1 MSHEI
6 RHGPLSEMGP
16 ACEPKMLFV
25 QVLGKQHPAGH
36 EFVLLDGYRGTEL
49 DEPAK
54 EALEDFSNPTSVLH
68 KWRWKG
74 TRPADIQLEIATEQG
89 EPIRLPLFEN
99 LWETPRQQRYQHYV
113 IQPVMPMALWR
124 SLAPQ
129 STWDTDGRAHT
140 LPLRPGYLYLF
151 YRDRLWR
158 EIEVRANAD
167 TGQLEFR
174 DIDLAAHRD
183 GDGCYRD
190 DRRPAVSVA
199 LQEVWIPRPGSDR
212 GVNSRVGHNPCM
224 AYSEVQWSAARLNY
238 LQADAWARQT
248 RCQRLHLLGA
258 NHIATS
264 GQLYPLAD
272 EPQRLREWF
281 AELEVANP
289 AAITRDLAGQHLT
302 QLYSQ
307 ATQEL
312 ERFEADGG
320 SARAAANTALQAL
333 TDEEDESSFYRQAM
347 VRAQILDER
356 LASEEQAG
364 QPHDLWQGLDAAQDC
379 LADARAREIPALLLD
394 DPLFDLRHA
403 LSGCQASERY
413 LLGIP
418 RRAARDSRFESAAL
432 VNRTLLA
439 SHDTAGEANPLHR
452 FVDDD
457 NLDLN
462 DSGDLAFV
470 LCQAQREVAHDQHA
484 AYQQRLSDLLSD
496 REVQA
501 VLADLFSLEGHD
513 YLGAFSL
520 AADLLA
526 ALGKSGT
533 QLDQLATERQDRPTP
548 AQRLLVRCLSDG
560 SGHPLHAMLFP
571 SDEATPLA
579 APLTLPEEEESNPGD
594 GRLRLKAMARQA
606 ELELPTDA
614 DDLQLIDT
622 PQLAMLVGP
631 EGLPVVPDLKRW
643 AGAVDTVLGKLGQQA
658 TLMLNGVV
666 DQTTALTLFPPVVRL
681 ARAGLPDLLVGV
693 HAVPPAEAHGKVIL
707 GVLDETDGLRHG
719 LTEADRRHFHDR
731 LATFRQHLDSS
742 VTEASGRTLNSAT
755 AQALT
760 SAAGGQAVTVLAVDP
775 DSPAAEVAR
784 KARARYSLS
793 RTAEAI
799 RLPYIIAVIEIF
811 NLRMELIG
819 LNKQLTGRS
828 LAGTGSATLDLTVAS
843 AKALEFFGER
853 HNQLVRLRAK
863 VISRKVPWGS
873 LLARLAPKAAQ
884 WLPSV
889 IALSTLGAAAGGVI
903 TAMLCGW
910 DAMTSLRN
918 GNLGAGIALGVA
930 AVSGLV
936 VTAASVMVGMGPVGW
951 IAIGVMLAAAA
962 VGAWLADSELEEW
975 LRMGP
980 FGPRAYRDR
989 APWLQNSN
997 EAYDR
1002 LVSLLA
1008 GIRIRI
1014 DTIVPTTAEAVAANS
1029 LPAIGLLPESAT
1041 QPMTYLER
1049 LAGDHQARDEAWSY
1063 EHYRSLPNTRIVV
1076 ESNLAGLAAGWEPV
1090 VWLYPQ
1096 HATDRAMGQ
1105 LPGYQV
1111 VWQEGDFV
1119 PSARP
1124 IEPQFTRATAHGMEY
1139 YVMTLDAEIE
1149 NGLRGRPK
1157 RRTRYGWTVRV
1168 QWRRERRTPRLPS
1181 VLPAPAPLVDPA
1193 SLDPDDRRRPDPER
1207 REQAYW
1213 ASEASHPDDSH
1224 D

>member
-1 MSHEI
+1 MSHEV
-6 RHGPLSEMGP
+6 RHGPLSEGP
-16 ACEPKMLFV
+16 ACEPKMLIV
-25 QVLGKQHPAGH
+25 QVLGKDHPAGH
-36 EFVLLDGYRGTEL
+36 EFVLRDGYRDTDLDQPSKEPLEIITE
-49 DEPAK
+49 PR
-54 EALEDFSNPTSVLH
+54 SVLH

-74 TRPADIQLEIATEQG
+74 MRPADIQLEIATERG
-89 EPIRLPLFEN
+89 APIRLPLFEG
-99 LWETPRQQRYQHYV
+99 LWETPRQRRYQHYI
-113 IQPVMPMALWR
+113 IQPVMPMALWKSMQPR
-124 SLAPQ
+124 SA
-129 STWDTDGRAHT
+129 WDASSRTHA
-140 LPLRPGYLYLF
+140 LPVRPGYLYLF

-158 EIEVRANAD
+158 EIEVRANPN

-183 GDGCYRD
+183 ADGRYQD
-190 DRRPAVSVA
+190 DRRPSAGVP
-199 LQEVWIPRPGSDR
+199 LHEVWVPRPGSDR
-212 GVNSRVGHNPCM
+212 AINHVVGHNPCM

-238 LQADAWARQT
+238 LQDDARARQA
-248 RCQRLHLLGA
+248 RCQRLNLL
-258 NHIATS
+258 S
-264 GQLYPLAD
+264 GNDFASSGYLYTPPDD
-272 EPQRLREWF
+272 EPQRLREWG
-281 AELEVANP
+281 AELQVANP
-289 AAITRDLAGQHLT
+289 AAMTRDLAGQHLA
-302 QLYSQ
+302 QLHAQ
-307 ATQEL
+307 ANREI
-312 ERFEADGG
+312 ERFEADGA
-320 SARAAANTALQAL
+320 SASAAADAGLQAF
-333 TDEEDESSFYRQAM
+333 TDEGDESLLYRQAM
-347 VRAQILDER
+347 VRAQVLDEG
-356 LASEEQAG
+356 LAAQEQTG
-364 QPHDLWQGLDAAQDC
+364 HDNDLWQGLDAAQDC
-379 LADARAREIPALLLD
+379 LADARTREIPAVLLD

-418 RRAARDSRFESAAL
+418 RRAARNPRFECATL
-432 VNRTLLA
+432 VNRTLLT
-439 SHDTAGEANPLHR
+439 SHDSAGEANPLHR

-457 NLDLN
+457 NLDLD

-484 AYQQRLSDLLSD
+484 AYQDRL
-496 REVQA
+496 
-501 VLADLFSLEGHD
+501 
-513 YLGAFSL
+513 
-520 AADLLA
+520 ADLLA

-533 QLDQLATERQDRPTP
+533 QIDQLATERQDRPTP
-548 AQRLLVRCLSDG
+548 AQRLLVRCLGDG

-579 APLTLPEEEESNPGD
+579 APLTLPEEGESNPGD
-594 GRLRLKAMARQA
+594 GRLRLKSMARQA

-631 EGLPVVPDLKRW
+631 EGLPVVPELKRW

-666 DQTTALTLFPPVVRL
+666 DQATALTLFPPVVRL
-681 ARAGLPDLLVGV
+681 SRAALPDLLVGV

-707 GVLDETDGLRHG
+707 GVLDETDGL
-719 LTEADRRHFHDR
+719 TEADRRHFHDR
-731 LATFRQHLDSS
+731 LATFRRHLDSS
-742 VTEASGRTLNSAT
+742 VTEASGRTLNSAS

-760 SAAGGQAVTVLAVDP
+760 SARGDQAVTVLAVDP
-775 DSPAAEVAR
+775 DSLAAEVAR

-793 RTAEAI
+793 RSAEAI

-811 NLRMELIG
+811 NLRMELVSTQ
-819 LNKQLTGRS
+819 NRS
-828 LAGTGSATLDLTVAS
+828 QARAGAAIFSAYIDITVAS

-853 HNQLVRLRAK
+853 HNQLVQLRAK

-951 IAIGVMLAAAA
+951 IAIGVTLAAA
-962 VGAWLADSELEEW
+962 AWLADSELEEW

-980 FGPRAYRDR
+980 FGPQAYRDR
-989 APWLQNSN
+989 APWLQNPD

-1014 DTIVPTTAEAVAANS
+1014 DSIAPTTAEAVAASS
-1029 LPAIGLLPESAT
+1029 LPAIGLLPEST
-1041 QPMTYLER
+1041 TRPMTTLER
-1049 LAGDHQARDEAWSY
+1049 LAGDHKARDEARSY

-1096 HATDRAMGQ
+1096 RAIDRPAGHM
-1105 LPGYQV
+1105 PGNQV
-1111 VWQEGDFV
+1111 VWQRGDFV

-1124 IEPQFTRATAHGMEY
+1124 IEPRFTRATAHGMEY

-1157 RRTRYGWTVRV
+1157 RRIRYGWTVRV
-1168 QWRRERRTPRLPS
+1168 QWRRERRAPRLPGI
-1181 VLPAPAPLVDPA
+1181 LPAPAPLVDPA
-1193 SLDPDDRRRPDPER
+1193 SIDPDDRRRPDPER